1 MKLDD
6 LARLRLRNQHL
17 TGSRLQSPLDVVR
30 WNLAVQSQDYPGAK
44 WGIGQRAAGVRD
56 TDLDTLFD
64 EGAILRTHVMR
75 PTWHFVLPE
84 DIRWLLALT
93 APRVQASNAG
103 RYRQLG
109 LDTDTLVRSSDLI
122 ARELAGGTYRTRAE
136 LGAMLEAHGI
146 DTAGQ
151 RLAHTLMY
159 AELEAI
165 VCSGPRRGKQ
175 FTYALLDERAA
186 PAREL
191 DRDEAVALITRRYL
205 ESHGPATPHDLAWWS
220 GLTVGD
226 ARRGIEMHKGDLE
239 SVTIDGT
246 TWWHVPSDAPV
257 DTRTPVVHLLP
268 NFDEYFVGF
277 RNNEVAWDPAIRARY
292 DTGRE
297 FWLNHYVVLDGRI
310 VGAWTRKLSAREV
323 RISLNIPAGLD
334 DVAEHAL
341 AEAAAAYGEFLGLTA
356 VLESD

>member
-1 MKLDD
+1 
-6 LARLRLRNQHL
+6 
-17 TGSRLQSPLDVVR
+17 
-30 WNLAVQSQDYPGAK
+30 
-44 WGIGQRAAGVRD
+44 
-56 TDLDTLFD
+56 
-64 EGAILRTHVMR
+64 
-75 PTWHFVLPE
+75 LPE

-186 PAREL
+186 PAPEL

-205 ESHGPATPHDLAWWS
+205 ESHGP
-220 GLTVGD
+220 
-226 ARRGIEMHKGDLE
+226 
-239 SVTIDGT
+239 
-246 TWWHVPSDAPV
+246 
-257 DTRTPVVHLLP
+257 
-268 NFDEYFVGF
+268 
-277 RNNEVAWDPAIRARY
+277 
-292 DTGRE
+292 
-297 FWLNHYVVLDGRI
+297 
-310 VGAWTRKLSAREV
+310 
-323 RISLNIPAGLD
+323 
-334 DVAEHAL
+334 
-341 AEAAAAYGEFLGLTA
+341 
-356 VLESD
+356 

>member
-1 MKLDD
+1 
-6 LARLRLRNQHL
+6 
-17 TGSRLQSPLDVVR
+17 
-30 WNLAVQSQDYPGAK
+30 QDYPGAK

-159 AELEAI
+159 AELE
-165 VCSGPRRGKQ
+165 
-175 FTYALLDERAA
+175 
-186 PAREL
+186 
-191 DRDEAVALITRRYL
+191 
-205 ESHGPATPHDLAWWS
+205 
-220 GLTVGD
+220 
-226 ARRGIEMHKGDLE
+226 
-239 SVTIDGT
+239 
-246 TWWHVPSDAPV
+246 
-257 DTRTPVVHLLP
+257 
-268 NFDEYFVGF
+268 
-277 RNNEVAWDPAIRARY
+277 
-292 DTGRE
+292 
-297 FWLNHYVVLDGRI
+297 
-310 VGAWTRKLSAREV
+310 
-323 RISLNIPAGLD
+323 
-334 DVAEHAL
+334 
-341 AEAAAAYGEFLGLTA
+341 
-356 VLESD
+356 